1 MELRY
6 IVLHDQSKKPYYYL
20 IVDETNEMYTI
31 KDIFGETTELDKS
44 NISNIV
50 TINPYPVGTTVF
62 SKKNTRIGTIININ
76 EHFYNK
82 LYTIDTKQTS
92 FHLSHDDATPI
103 NY

>member
-50 TINPYPVGTTVF
+50 TINPYPIGTSVL
-62 SKKNTRIGTIININ
+62 SKKNEQIGTITKIN
-76 EHFYNK
+76 EHLYNE
-82 LYTIDTKQTS
+82 LYTIDTKQAS
-92 FHLSHDDATPI
+92 FHVSHDDATPI

>member
-6 IVLHDQSKKPYYYL
+6 IILHDQSKKPYYYI
-20 IVDETNEMYTI
+20 IVDETADMYTV
-31 KDIFGETTELDKS
+31 KDIFGATVELGKS

-50 TINPYPVGTTVF
+50 TINPYPIGTSVL
-62 SKKNTRIGTIININ
+62 SKKNNNIGKITNIN
-76 EHFYNK
+76 KHLYNE
-82 LYTIDTKQTS
+82 LYTIETPQVL

>member
-20 IVDETNEMYTI
+20 IVDETNEMYTV
-31 KDIFGETTELDKS
+31 KDIFGATTELDKS
-44 NISNIV
+44 NISTIV
-50 TINPYPVGTTVF
+50 TLNPYPVGTTVL
-62 SKKNTRIGTIININ
+62 SKKNEQIGTITKIN
-76 EHFYNK
+76 EHRYNE
-82 LYTIDTKQTS
+82 LYAINTPQVL